1 MMAGPQTSE
10 QCALK
15 PPYLRQLG
23 IRSLQICMEQ
33 PLLNLNLS
41 LLHEV
46 SWAVVSLEAH
56 SP

>member
-1 MMAGPQTSE
+1 MMAAPQTSE
-10 QCALK
+10 QCELK
-15 PPYLRQLG
+15 PHLRQQG
-23 IRSLQICMEQ
+23 IRSLQMCMEQ

>member
-1 MMAGPQTSE
+1 MMAGLQTSE
-10 QCALK
+10 QRKLK
-15 PPYLRQLG
+15 PYLRLQG
-23 IRSLQICMEQ
+23 IRPLQMSMEQ